1 MVIVI
6 ILAAEGINS
15 LNRNKVDTSEGL
27 KIIKQASSADVKNI
41 ENKME
46 KLEEKDRKLQEYEA
60 EIASLKEQLAQ
71 MQACMQI

>member
-1 MVIVI
+1 MDELRLMIESMMDRNMVQRIV
-6 ILAAEGINS
+6 EEQK
-15 LNRNKVDTSEGL
+15 R
-27 KIIKQASSADVKNI
+27 
-41 ENKME
+41 